1 MTEGK
6 VEIQD
11 PTGAQNIMLGPKKTS
26 SKQKGHC
33 GSYYSKGVVCV
44 VCSLDTCNPF
54 VVKLSVLLGL
64 LYFLLK
70 ATQLLLYKQR
80 ICQDG

>member
-11 PTGAQNIMLGPKKTS
+11 PTGAQNIISGIKETS
-26 SKQKGHC
+26 SKHKGHC
-33 GSYYSKGVVCV
+33 GSYYGKGVVC
-44 VCSLDTCNPF
+44 DTCNPF

-70 ATQLLLYKQR
+70 ATQLQLYKQR
-80 ICQDG
+80 VHQDG